1 MKHRLTQLL
10 GPARTAIDRVLA
22 QPLNGKPIPREYQGY
37 ISSFGASVK
46 QMGLLPT
53 LAAFAGTKADG
64 GSNEDR
70 PDLLTVLHEVVTHEN
85 SGLNSQIKAKLKSKK
100 YWSTR
105 NEVEHEDLFLYALE
119 IVGNDA
125 DLHHFQL
132 HLLEA
137 VVATKLAIRTFELSK

>member
-10 GPARTAIDRVLA
+10 APARIAIDRVLA
-22 QPLNGKPIPREYQGY
+22 QPLKGKPIPREYQGY

-70 PDLLTVLHEVVTHEN
+70 SDLLTILHEVVTHEK
-85 SGLNSQIKAKLKSKK
+85 SGLSDQLKARLKSKQ

-105 NEVEHEDLFLYALE
+105 NEVEHEDLFRYALK
-119 IVGNDA
+119 IADKDT
-125 DLHHFQL
+125 DLHHFQV